1 VTLHDS
7 LTRAGIGLRRVH
19 LLRQALP
26 PLVIGTLAFAV
37 AAWLA
42 GFGFGFAAISV
53 LVGWTVFLA
62 AVLLAAWRGL
72 RASQEVAPARIA
84 SEIESRGG
92 VRRGSIT
99 TLLDPLAAGTST
111 ELHALATASQA
122 EWVSRHGSEV
132 LEPVVASHK
141 RGVTTASVGLLVAAM
156 LLALA
161 RPLGG
166 APAMLWQPW
175 QAFQALAEPVRLA
188 ADSDVVDRG
197 SSVTLRIIALGQQR
211 ATLRQR
217 APGEAWRDT
226 VLDLDAEGRAEFRTA
241 PLENTL
247 VARVSAGGRTS
258 DEVQVSIRVPAFLGS
273 FTMTAHY
280 PAYLGLESEVL
291 GIGGDTLLIPAGT
304 RLSVAGRATAG
315 LASARFISESDS
327 LALTVDNAAFAGEFV
342 PVRGGVWS
350 LAARTADNGV
360 LDGLPEPIVIQ
371 VIPDSAPSVTIPV
384 PGVDT
389 IAPPPMRFPLM
400 IAIEDDHGVV
410 SAALEVRHARTGQ
423 IRRIELQFGPQG
435 SDRALINEQLPLDAF
450 ELGPGDTLYYA
461 ALARDNHPAGQV
473 GRSREFSVRVP
484 TVQEQRERQAEA
496 TESTRAGLDSLR
508 AAARNA
514 QREAEDQA
522 RSRQRGEGTGNQ
534 ADQEPMTAEA
544 ARRAEQVAEAQREVA
559 ERLEEMQQAVAELE
573 RAAENAGVGDSAL
586 AQQLSEIR
594 ELLESAM
601 TPELREAMERLQ
613 QSLQQLDREGTRQA
627 MQDLARQQNRMREAI
642 DRARELF
649 ERAALEAQLASLAE
663 QASELAAEQQQVADA
678 MVENPDSAAARQEEL
693 AATADSLAA
702 ALEQSAQQVPA
713 EQTEAALERSAESVR
728 EAAQQMRSAA
738 QSARQGERNK
748 ARQQASAAGEML
760 EPIEQQIREGRE
772 AMQEAM
778 QQEVLDAL
786 DRLLAETTRVLTRQY
801 QVADALNRGALAGPI
816 RAEESMIEE
825 ATAKLFQQVIAV
837 SGKNALISPMI
848 GVALAGARDGIRGV
862 IDATSSANPSIGLAA
877 DRAAD
882 AVDYLSLAAYAL
894 LRSKNNVENS
904 ESGSGLAEAM
914 AQMQSMAGQQSQL
927 SNEGQQMMQQGGGE
941 LSDLMRMAAQQRA
954 IAQQLERMR
963 AQGQMPGAGEM
974 AAEARQISRTLE
986 QGRLDTE
993 TVARQERLFRRM
1005 LDAGRTLEGEERDEN
1020 KERESESARTTER
1033 ARPGAL
1039 DPALLRSNQFQPPSW
1054 EELQR
1059 LGPDDRRRVLDYF
1072 RRLTESSP

>member
-1 VTLHDS
+1 MTLHDS
-7 LTRAGIGLRRVH
+7 LAQAGATLRRAH
-19 LLRQALP
+19 LLRRLLP
-26 PLVIGTLAFAV
+26 PLVIGVVAFALS
-37 AAWLA
+37 AWLA

-53 LVGWTVFLA
+53 LAGWLA
-62 AVLLAAWRGL
+62 LVVAVMVAAWRGFQAG
-72 RASQEVAPARIA
+72 REIAPPRIA
-84 SEIESRGG
+84 AEIEAQGSA
-92 VRRGSIT
+92 RRGSLT
-99 TLLDPLAAGTST
+99 TLLDPLVAGTST
-111 ELHALATASQA
+111 ELHALAAANQA

-132 LEPVVASHK
+132 LEPVVANHR
-141 RGVTTASVGLLVAAM
+141 RGVTTASGVLLAGLM

-175 QAFQALAEPVRLA
+175 QAWQAIAAPVRLTTESA
-188 ADSDVVDRG
+188 IVDRG
-197 SSVTLRIIALGQQR
+197 SSVTLQIVALGQQR

-226 VLDLDAEGRAEFRTA
+226 VIDLDAAGRAEFRTD

-258 DEVQVSIRVPAFLGS
+258 EELQVAIRVPAFLGA
-273 FTMTAHY
+273 FTLTAHY
-280 PAYLGLESEVL
+280 PAYLDIESEVL

-304 RLSVAGRATAG
+304 RLAVAGRATAA
-315 LASARFISESDS
+315 LADAQLTSGSDS
-327 LALTVDNAAFAGEFV
+327 ISLVLDDVAFEGEFV
-342 PVRGGVWS
+342 PARSAVWS
-350 LAARTADNGV
+350 LSARTADGGR

-371 VIPDSAPSVTIPV
+371 VIADSAPSVTIPV

-389 IAPPPMRFPLM
+389 IAPPSMMLPLM
-400 IAIEDDHGVV
+400 IAIEDDHGV
-410 SAALEVRHARTGQ
+410 SNAALEVRQARTGQ
-423 IRRIELQFGPQG
+423 VRRIELETGPPG
-435 SDRALINEQLPLDAF
+435 SDRALINEQLPLDVF
-450 ELGPGDTLYYA
+450 DLGPGDTLYYA
-461 ALARDNHPAGQV
+461 AVARDNHPSSQV

-484 TVQEQRERQAEA
+484 TVQEQRDRQAEA

-522 RSRQRGEGTGNQ
+522 RSRQRGESTGSE

-559 ERLEEMQQAVAELE
+559 EQLDQMQQAVAELE

-613 QSLQQLDREGTRQA
+613 QSLQQLDREGTREA
-627 MQDLARQQNRMREAI
+627 MQDLAREQNRMREAI

-663 QASELAAEQQQVADA
+663 QAGELAQEQQQVAQEMMA
-678 MVENPDSAAARQEEL
+678 NPDSAAARQDQL
-693 AATADSLAA
+693 ASAADSLAA
-702 ALEQSAQQVPA
+702 ALEQAAQDVPA
-713 EQTEAALERSAESVR
+713 EQTEAALQQSAESVR

-738 QSARQGERNK
+738 QSARQGERSK
-748 ARQQASAAGEML
+748 AQQQSSAAGEML
-760 EPIEQQIREGRE
+760 EPVEQQIREGRQQ
-772 AMQEAM
+772 MQEAM
-778 QQEVLDAL
+778 QQEVVEAL

-801 QVADALNRGALAGPI
+801 RVAEALNRGALAGPI

-862 IDATSSANPSIGLAA
+862 IDATSTANPGIGLAA

-894 LRSKNNVENS
+894 LRSKNNVEDS
-904 ESGSGLAEAM
+904 ESGTGLAEAM

-963 AQGQMPGAGEM
+963 AQGQMPGAGEL

-993 TVARQERLFRRM
+993 TISRQERLFRRM

-1020 KERESESARTTER
+1020 KERESESARTTDR
-1033 ARPGAL
+1033 ARPGSL
-1039 DPALLRSNQFQPPSW
+1039 DPALLRSSQFQPPSW
-1054 EELQR
+1054 EELQK

-1072 RRLTESSP
+1072 RRLTEATP